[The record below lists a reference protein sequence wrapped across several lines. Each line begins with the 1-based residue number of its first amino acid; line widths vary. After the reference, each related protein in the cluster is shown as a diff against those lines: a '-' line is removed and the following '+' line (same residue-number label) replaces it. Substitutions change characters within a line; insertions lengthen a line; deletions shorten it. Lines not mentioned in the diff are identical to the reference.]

1 MKEMYYILDQKRRLE
16 VVFHGSRSQI
26 SKKLNSLDRNLL
38 KTYRFST
45 IVQRGIV
52 LEVDGMELVIVEDF
66 QE

>member
-1 MKEMYYILDQKRRLE
+1 MYYILDQKRRLE

-26 SKKLNSLDRNLL
+26 SKKLNSLDKNLL

-45 IVQRGIV
+45 IIQRGIV